1 MHCRAKRNW
10 ILLQIFPKINF
21 EGVPSHEIKLHL
33 HYKKNTSLFIDV
45 KILTKVAIKYD
56 FGNKNK
62 SDES

>member
-1 MHCRAKRNW
+1 M
-10 ILLQIFPKINF
+10 QP
-21 EGVPSHEIKLHL
+21 HE

-56 FGNKNK
+56 FGNENK

>member
-1 MHCRAKRNW
+1 M
-10 ILLQIFPKINF
+10 
-21 EGVPSHEIKLHL
+21 KLHL
-33 HYKKNTSLFIDV
+33 NYKKNTSLFIDV